1 MAKVAQKDAA
11 LAAKAQLD
19 REFAKY
25 ANEIK

>member
-1 MAKVAQKDAA
+1 MEKVAQKDAA
-11 LAAKAQLD
+11 LAAKAADD